1 MDQDFEPTPDS
12 SESFESSREGRN
24 KTSLRL
30 KYEAETRVF
39 RSKFGGLEDVRRR
52 LNLSRRQMSQLL
64 LVDPSAWTRW
74 TRDEERVPPHI
85 YRALEWYL
93 TLEGRSELHPQ
104 LSKIYLGSIKASDH
118 RIEELVYEISDLKR
132 QLNRSKRLFLAVSG
146 LLGLGFLLV
155 LALHR

>member
-1 MDQDFEPTPDS
+1 MDPDFEPTPDS

-39 RSKFGGLEDVRRR
+39 RAKFGGLEDVRRR
-52 LNLSRRQMSQLL
+52 LNLSRRQMCQLL

-74 TRDEERVPPHI
+74 TRNEERVPPHI

-93 TLEGRSELHPQ
+93 TLEGRSELHPH
-104 LSKIYLGSIKASDH
+104 LSKVYLGSMKASDH
-118 RIEELVYEISDLKR
+118 RIEELIYEISDLKR
-132 QLNRSKRLFLAVSG
+132 QLNRSKRLFLSFFG
-146 LLGLGFLLV
+146 LFGLGFLLF
-155 LALHR
+155 LTLHR

>member
-1 MDQDFEPTPDS
+1 MDQDFEPTVNS
-12 SESFESSREGRN
+12 SESFEPSREGRN

-52 LNLSRRQMSQLL
+52 LNLSRRQMCQLL

-74 TRDEERVPPHI
+74 ARDEERVPPHI

-93 TLEGRSELHPQ
+93 TLESRSELHPQ
-104 LSKIYLGSIKASDH
+104 LSRLYLGSIKASDH
-118 RIEELVYEISDLKR
+118 RIEELIYEISDLKQ
-132 QLNRSKRLFLAVSG
+132 QLRRSKRLFVAALG
-146 LLGLGFLLV
+146 LLGFGFAALLGLL
-155 LALHR
+155 R